1 MTLLERALF
10 EHQSGKLE
18 SAIALYLQS
27 VTTMPDP
34 AVFHNLGVA
43 YAQSGQLQAAKHAYQ
58 ESLRLRPFN
67 KNTRNN
73 LGLLLQEMGE
83 LFEAEEVLRSLLS
96 DDTRNIDVATN
107 LTGVLLEQGR
117 PDVAIPL
124 LTPLV
129 QMAGHHP
136 SGWDSLGACFLEI
149 GDLDMALSIFV
160 RAYQQ
165 DPRNPVILFHL
176 YTALFESAPHK
187 AMELLR
193 HGIKQ
198 HPDQWYWHFHLHAAE
213 QWLFNHSS
221 TPLPVE
227 TPDWWIDS
235 LDYALEHRTAETSL
249 HTSTKESL
257 RTGITQA
264 HRHGLCMEFGT
275 RFGTS
280 ARMIRELS
288 QQKLFVFDSFQ
299 GLPTDWHTVAKGAYT
314 TQGVV
319 PNLGEDVEP
328 VIGWYSASLPP
339 FLEQHSDLTRF
350 IHIDCDLY
358 SSTKDV
364 FDHLAPRLQ
373 SGTVIAFDEYFMGPH
388 WREDEWKAWIECVQ
402 QNDLSYEYLSFSF
415 ITRQSVVKIS

>member
-1 MTLLERALF
+1 M
-10 EHQSGKLE
+10 
-18 SAIALYLQS
+18 
-27 VTTMPDP
+27 
-34 AVFHNLGVA
+34 VFHNLGVA
-43 YAQSGQLQAAKHAYQ
+43 YAQSGQLRAAKQAYQ
-58 ESLRLRPFN
+58 ESLRLRPFD

-83 LFEAEEVLRSLLS
+83 LFEAETVLRSLLA

-107 LTGVLLEQGR
+107 LAGVLLEQGR

-124 LTPLV
+124 LSPLV

-136 SGWDSLGACFLEI
+136 AGWDSLGACFLEI
-149 GDLDMALSIFV
+149 GDLNMALSIFV

-165 DPRNPVILFHL
+165 EPSNPVILFHL
-176 YTALFESAPHK
+176 YTALFESDPHK
-187 AMELLR
+187 AIELLG
-193 HGIKQ
+193 HGIQQ
-198 HPDQWYWHFHLHAAE
+198 HPDQWYWQFHLHAAE
-213 QWLFNHSS
+213 RWLFQHSS
-221 TPLPVE
+221 THLPRE
-227 TPDWWIDS
+227 TPNWWIDS
-235 LDYALEHRTAETSL
+235 LDYALAHRTE
-249 HTSTKESL
+249 HTKFHSSTKETL
-257 RTGITQA
+257 RTGLNQA
-264 HRHGLCMEFGT
+264 TRQGLCMEFGT

-288 QQKLFVFDSFQ
+288 NQQLFVFDSFQ

-328 VIGWYSASLPP
+328 VIGWYSESLPP
-339 FLEQHSDLTRF
+339 FLQQHAEMVRF

-364 FDHLAPRLQ
+364 FEHLAGRLQ

-388 WREDEWKAWIECVQ
+388 WREDEWKAWTECVNQ
-402 QNDLSYEYLSFSF
+402 HGLSYEYLAFSF
-415 ITRQSVVKIS
+415 ITRQCVVKIR